1 MKITVETKIKA
12 PLHLVWELWTGVQHI
27 EKWNNAS
34 PDWHTPTAVNNLK
47 IAGGFSYRMEA
58 RDGSAGFDLRGSYTN
73 IELYK
78 KIEYKLEDGR
88 MVRIDFIEEGDE
100 VAIVETFEPEKVNSP
115 EMQKAGWQAIL
126 DNFKAYTLAYNSKTA
141 TTLRKVKGLFKR
153 LA

>member
-12 PLHLVWELWTGVQHI
+12 PLKTIWELWTGVEHI

-34 PDWHTPTAVNNLK
+34 ADWHTPTAVNNLK

-58 RDGSAGFDLRGSYTN
+58 RDGSFGFDFSGTYTN

-78 KIEYKLEDGR
+78 KIEYKLDDGR

-100 VAIVETFEPEKVNSP
+100 VAIVETFETEKVNPP
-115 EMQKAGWQAIL
+115 EMQKTGWQAIL
-126 DNFKAYTLAYNSKTA
+126 DNFKAYTLAYNGKTA
-141 TTLRKVKGLFKR
+141 SLLRSARGLFKR